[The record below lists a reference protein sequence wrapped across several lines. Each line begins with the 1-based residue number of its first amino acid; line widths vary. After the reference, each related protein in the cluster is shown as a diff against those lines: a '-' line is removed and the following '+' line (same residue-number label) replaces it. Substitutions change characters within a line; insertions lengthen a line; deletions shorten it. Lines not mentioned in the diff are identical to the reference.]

1 MMVKL
6 DKAILYNN
14 ILEKKI
20 ISTNYQSIKLKMLS
34 FIQIFIEKK
43 IGIIVKNNW
52 LLPNELSKVNKNY

>member
-43 IGIIVKNNW
+43 IGIIVKNN
-52 LLPNELSKVNKNY
+52 